1 MKVYT
6 SYFGNWR
13 KFPADAMILGIT
25 RYPFK
30 GLKFPNEKLLAPGE
44 GLIADFKAGRINDN
58 IFAKRYVE
66 ELHAR
71 GFTNSQMLAE
81 AIEKASGG
89 KDIVLCCYEK
99 TGEFCHR
106 HVLAELLKNYFEVE
120 EL

>member
-1 MKVYT
+1 
-6 SYFGNWR
+6 
-13 KFPADAMILGIT
+13 
-25 RYPFK
+25 
-30 GLKFPNEKLLAPGE
+30 
-44 GLIADFKAGRINDN
+44 
-58 IFAKRYVE
+58 
-66 ELHAR
+66 
-71 GFTNSQMLAE
+71 MLAE